1 MARVDDDNESPTE
14 FRPNLSGRGRVP
26 SDAIEID
33 EEEDAAD
40 GRDHAESG
48 DLEAAAGRGYADDEE
63 SLADRV
69 RAVMPRDRSSP
80 LGEDVLLLNR
90 VDADRI
96 DLDTD
101 GQVRSHNARVGRKL
115 LTRALPIALLVGVTA
130 WSLYE
135 ISGLDKPMREPKPT
149 VEVIKS
155 AAVVPEDAHGPA
167 SAVVAEEPEEPVLGK
182 RIGRLL
188 EGVEL
193 ERVKSSEFTETITLS
208 KAVVEDGVTVINL
221 WGTWCPPCKRELPG
235 LKDLF
240 ARGKARWGDKV
251 RFVPIRLDDVEDA
264 GVSYD
269 KFVEKM
275 PATDYFLSDYADHEG
290 GVREPLVAAEII
302 KKKQSLPVTIVL
314 DCRQSIRWHHAG
326 EIKDEAFAELE
337 KKIDELRQAP
347 ASYCRKKKP
356 KPKDTVSGGSPEKKP
371 ETPVATT
378 AVVKAPASS
387 CGDGKCG
394 AKEDCHECPK
404 DCGCP
409 SGQPC
414 KKRSETQCPPGKPC
428 KQIASGWFCK
438 EGID

>member
-1 MARVDDDNESPTE
+1 MARVDDDSESPTE
-14 FRPNLSGRGRVP
+14 FRPSLSGRGRVP
-26 SDAIEID
+26 SDALEID
-33 EEEDAAD
+33 EDDA
-40 GRDHAESG
+40 G
-48 DLEAAAGRGYADDEE
+48 DLEAPGRGYADDEE

-69 RAVMPRDRSSP
+69 RAALPRDRSSP
-80 LGEDVLLLNR
+80 LGEDELLLNR

-101 GQVRSHNARVGRKL
+101 GQVRSRGARVGRKL
-115 LTRALPIALLVGVTA
+115 LTRALPVALLVGVTA

-135 ISGLDKPMREPKPT
+135 ISGLDKPAREPKPQI
-149 VEVIKS
+149 EVIK
-155 AAVVPEDAHGPA
+155 AADVAPEDAHVPA
-167 SAVVAEEPEEPVLGK
+167 PPVVAEEPEEPVLGK
-182 RIGRLL
+182 RIGKLL

-193 ERVKSSEFTETITLS
+193 ERVKSSEFTEMITLS

-240 ARGKARWGDKV
+240 ARGKERWGEKV

-269 KFVEKM
+269 KFVAQM
-275 PATDYFLSDYADHEG
+275 PATDYFLSDYASYDG

-326 EIKDEAFAELE
+326 EIKGKAFAELE
-337 KKIDELRQAP
+337 AKIDELRQAP
-347 ASYCRKKKP
+347 ASYCRKKKR
-356 KPKDTVSGGSPEKKP
+356 PKDTSVSAAPEKKP
-371 ETPVATT
+371 EAAVATKE
-378 AVVKAPASS
+378 VVKAPAPS

-394 AKEDCHECPK
+394 AKEDCHGCAK

-409 SGQPC
+409 GKQEC
-414 KKRSETQCPPGKPC
+414 KRRSETLCPPGKPC
-428 KQIASGWFCK
+428 KQMASGWFCK